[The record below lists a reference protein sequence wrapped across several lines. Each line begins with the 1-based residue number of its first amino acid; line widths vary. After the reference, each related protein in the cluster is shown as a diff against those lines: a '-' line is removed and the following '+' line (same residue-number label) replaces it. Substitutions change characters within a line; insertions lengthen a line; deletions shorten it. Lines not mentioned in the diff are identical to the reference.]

1 MLHLAIILHHCG
13 FCQRGFDGWHA
24 VWFSAVLMASWRCL
38 CFFVFHNAE
47 LLFHGCGMGVLFS
60 LSSHVSGC
68 FVLGFGG
75 LGSVV
80 VCLGSI

>member
-1 MLHLAIILHHCG
+1 
-13 FCQRGFDGWHA
+13 
-24 VWFSAVLMASWRCL
+24 MASWRCL